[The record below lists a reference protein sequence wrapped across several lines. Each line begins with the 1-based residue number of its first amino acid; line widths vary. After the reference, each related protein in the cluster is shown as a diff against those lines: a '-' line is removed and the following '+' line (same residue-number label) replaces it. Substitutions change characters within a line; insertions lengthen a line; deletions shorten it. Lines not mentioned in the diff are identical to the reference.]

1 MAERKNEVG
10 NRYGRLRVVSYAG
23 TNCHNALWNCVCD
36 CGNKCVKLGVM
47 LRSGRTKSCGCLHSE
62 TLSKRNKKYNVK
74 YPRRL
79 YHSWHCMIERC
90 EKEDNRY
97 YYNYGG
103 RGISVCE
110 EWHNFEVFATW
121 ALQNGYDE
129 SKTIDRINNDGNYCP
144 ENCKWSTKREQ
155 ENNKR
160 TNRKV
165 EINGDVLNLSE
176 WCEIFGISQVTVQ
189 SRLRYGWDIVDAIT
203 TPVPKRRIIL
213 CIETGET
220 FRFASEA
227 GKKYGVSASSIS
239 MAASG
244 RTKSSCGFHWKYID
258 E

>member
-23 TNCHNALWNCVCD
+23 TNGHNALWNCVCD

-47 LRSGRTKSCGCLHSE
+47 LRSGHTKSCGCLHSE

-110 EWHNFEVFATW
+110 
-121 ALQNGYDE
+121 
-129 SKTIDRINNDGNYCP
+129 
-144 ENCKWSTKREQ
+144 
-155 ENNKR
+155 
-160 TNRKV
+160 
-165 EINGDVLNLSE
+165 
-176 WCEIFGISQVTVQ
+176 
-189 SRLRYGWDIVDAIT
+189 
-203 TPVPKRRIIL
+203 
-213 CIETGET
+213 
-220 FRFASEA
+220 
-227 GKKYGVSASSIS
+227 
-239 MAASG
+239 
-244 RTKSSCGFHWKYID
+244 
-258 E
+258 